1 MTRLI
6 GCLSF
11 HGSMTTF
18 SKDNL
23 AQRLSGFTARVR
35 HAFAVRPEGQPLSA
49 EEVALLERVADAV
62 IHRRMASPALLFLES
77 MGPMNFLGSQAL
89 HFFTPLL
96 DVVFPQRDIER
107 IALLL
112 ERRDTLARLAAIIES
127 RSDAQQAANQR

>member
-1 MTRLI
+1 MTWRI
-6 GCLSF
+6 DCVTF
-11 HGSMTTF
+11 HCSMATF

-23 AQRLSGFTARVR
+23 AQRLNEFTAGLR
-35 HAFAVRPEGQPLSA
+35 HAFAVMPEGQPLSA
-49 EEVALLERVADAV
+49 EDVALLERVADAV
-62 IHRRMASPALLFLES
+62 IRRRMAAPTLLFLES

-96 DVVFPQRDIER
+96 DLICPQKDIER

-127 RSDAQQAANQR
+127 RADAQQAANRR